1 MAIVICCSA
10 GGSPGVTT
18 TALGLALRWPR
29 DVLLADCDRHP
40 NQAVLAGYL
49 RGLPAG
55 GRGLS
60 GLSEVYRAQEIGPTS
75 LLEQT
80 VLLTDEELP
89 SRRFMPG
96 FTHPRAARLF
106 EGYWPRL
113 VDQFDELGARHTDVI
128 VDWGRLDA
136 DGLPSALLRRARR
149 IVLFTRSDL
158 PALAA
163 VRLALPDLM
172 TTVSAASVPLAL
184 LVVGAGRP
192 YTADEIAT
200 QLEVPLLAALPWQPE
215 TAQVLSAGATQRR
228 FTDRALWRGLGAL
241 AAQLAGP
248 TAPTAAPIPARAL
261 VAAQ

>member
-1 MAIVICCSA
+1 MAIIVLCSA

-60 GLSEVYRAQEIGPTS
+60 GLAQAYRTQEPGRTG
-75 LLEQT
+75 LFDQT
-80 VLLTDEELP
+80 VALSDDQRQQRRLL
-89 SRRFMPG
+89 PG
-96 FTHPRAARLF
+96 FTNPRAAQLF
-106 EGYWPRL
+106 GGYWTRL
-113 VDQFDELGARHTDVI
+113 IEQFDELGARQTDVL

-136 DGLPSALLRRARR
+136 DGLPDGLVSRARLV
-149 IVLFTRSDL
+149 VLLTRSNL

-163 VRLALPDLM
+163 LRLALPDLTM
-172 TTVSAASVPLAL
+172 SLAESPTELGL

-192 YTADEIAT
+192 YSGEEIAA
-200 QLEVPLLAALPWQPE
+200 QLGVRLLAALPWQPE
-215 TAQVLSAGATQRR
+215 SARVLSEGAEQRR
-228 FTDRALWRGLGAL
+228 FTEQAFWRGLGAL
-241 AAQLAGP
+241 ATQLNGRLAPAMAGR
-248 TAPTAAPIPARAL
+248 RAL
-261 VAAQ
+261 AVAK